1 MAEKHSL
8 LAPVVR
14 LTGVL
19 VVLCGLIY
27 PAVVTGVAQVTM
39 KDQAEGSLLYNG
51 EGEVIGSKLIGQNF
65 QNPKYFHG
73 RVSSIE
79 YKAEGSGSNNYAPSN
94 PDLLQRTEE
103 SMENWKKENPSV
115 PITEVP
121 MDLVTNSASGLDP
134 HISPEAAY
142 AQVDRVAK
150 EANIPEEKLKELI
163 ALHTEGRTLGLYGEE
178 RVNVLQLNIEI
189 QKLTK

>member
-1 MAEKHSL
+1 MTEKQSFL
-8 LAPVVR
+8 GPVVR

-27 PAVVTGVAQVTM
+27 PAAVTGVAQITM
-39 KDQAEGSLLYNG
+39 KDNADGSLIYDKG
-51 EGEVIGSKLIGQNF
+51 KVIGSKLIGQEF
-65 QNPKYFHG
+65 KSPKYFQG

-94 PDLLQRTEE
+94 PELLQRTEQSIE
-103 SMENWKKENPSV
+103 KWKKDNPSV
-115 PITEVP
+115 PVTEVP
-121 MDLVTNSASGLDP
+121 MDLITNSASGLDP
-134 HISPEAAY
+134 DISPKSAY

-150 EANIPEEKLKELI
+150 ETQISKDKLKDMI
-163 ALHTEGRTLGLYGEE
+163 ASHTEGRALGLYGEE
-178 RVNVLQLNIEI
+178 RVNVLKLNIEV

>member
-1 MAEKHSL
+1 MTEKQSFL
-8 LAPVVR
+8 GPVVR

-27 PAVVTGVAQVTM
+27 PAAVTGVAQVTM
-39 KDQAEGSLLYNG
+39 KDNAEGSLIYDK
-51 EGEVIGSKLIGQNF
+51 GEVIGSKLIGQEF
-65 QNPKYFHG
+65 KSAKYFQG

-94 PDLLQRTEE
+94 PELLQRTEKSIE
-103 SMENWKKENPSV
+103 KWKEDNPSV
-115 PITEVP
+115 PVTEVP

-134 HISPEAAY
+134 HISPKSAY

-150 EANIPEEKLKELI
+150 ETKISKDKLKDMI
-163 ALHTEGRTLGLYGEE
+163 ASHTEGRALGLYGEE
-178 RVNVLQLNIEI
+178 RVNVLKLNIEV

>member
-65 QNPKYFHG
+65 QDPKYFHG

-103 SMENWKKENPSV
+103 SVEHWKKENPSV

-150 EANIPEEKLKELI
+150 EANIPEGKLKELI

-178 RVNVLQLNIEI
+178 RVNVLQLNMEI

>member
-1 MAEKHSL
+1 MTEKQSFL
-8 LAPVVR
+8 GPVVR

-27 PAVVTGVAQVTM
+27 PAAITGVAQVTM
-39 KDQAEGSLLYNG
+39 KNNAEGSLIYDKG
-51 EGEVIGSKLIGQNF
+51 KVIGSKLIGQEF
-65 QNPKYFHG
+65 KSPKYFQG

-94 PDLLQRTEE
+94 PELLQRTEQSIE
-103 SMENWKKENPSV
+103 KWKKDNPSV
-115 PITEVP
+115 PVTEVP
-121 MDLVTNSASGLDP
+121 MDLITNSASGLDP
-134 HISPEAAY
+134 DISPKSAY

-150 EANIPEEKLKELI
+150 ETQISKDKLKDMI
-163 ALHTEGRTLGLYGEE
+163 ASHTEGRALGLYGEE
-178 RVNVLQLNIEI
+178 RVNVLKLNIEV

>member
-1 MAEKHSL
+1 MTEKQSFL
-8 LAPVVR
+8 GPVVR

-27 PAVVTGVAQVTM
+27 PAAVTGIAQVTM
-39 KDQAEGSLLYNG
+39 KDNAQGSLIYDKG
-51 EGEVIGSKLIGQNF
+51 EIIGSKLIGQEF
-65 QNPKYFHG
+65 KSAKYFQG

-94 PDLLQRTEE
+94 PELLQRTEQSIE
-103 SMENWKKENPSV
+103 KWKKDNPSV
-115 PITEVP
+115 PVTEVP

-134 HISPEAAY
+134 DISPKSAY

-150 EANIPEEKLKELI
+150 ETKISKDKLKDMI
-163 ALHTEGRTLGLYGEE
+163 ASHTEGRALGLYGEE
-178 RVNVLQLNIEI
+178 RVNVLKLNIEV
-189 QKLTK
+189 QKLAK